1 MKSFGYD
8 LHIHSCLS
16 PCADNDMTPN
26 NIAGTAALAGIE
38 IMALTDHNS
47 AKNCPAFFEAAERY
61 GVIPVAGME
70 LTTSEDIHAVCLFDT
85 LDGALGFDKLVY
97 SRLVKIPNR
106 PDIFGEQLIMNGEDE
121 ITGREEFLLSYASDI
136 SIDETASLVKP
147 YGGVAYP
154 AHIDRQ
160 ANSVTAVLGAFPDY
174 AGFTCAGFH
183 DKSKIAEIIKRYPCA
198 KDKLCLVS
206 SDAHFLWDIRDKDN
220 YITLDCDE
228 NDPDSVRRALI
239 NKLRAGESG

>member
-1 MKSFGYD
+1 MSSFSYD

-26 NIAGTAALAGIE
+26 NIAGTASLAGID

-47 AKNCPAFFEAAERY
+47 AANCPAFFEAAENY

-70 LTTSEDIHAVCLFDT
+70 LTTSEDIHAVCLFET
-85 LDGALGFDKLVY
+85 LDGALAFGEYVY
-97 SRLVKIPNR
+97 SKLIKIPNR
-106 PDIFGEQLIMNGEDE
+106 PDIFGDQLIMNGSDE
-121 ITGREEFLLSYASDI
+121 VIRREAFLLSNASGI
-136 SIDETASLVKP
+136 SIDSAGAIAAE

-160 ANSVTAVLGAFPDY
+160 ANSVTAVLGAFPDC
-174 AGFTCAGFH
+174 GFTCAGFH
-183 DKSKIAEIIKRYPCA
+183 DKSKIPSVTAQYPQA
-198 KDKLCLVS
+198 KDKLYLVS

-220 YITLDCDE
+220 YITLDCRAD
-228 NDPDSVRRALI
+228 DHDAVRRALI
-239 NKLRAGESG
+239 NKLRTGADG